1 MRRGIWVLW
10 VMLFGSGL
18 SCQRGNADLKL
29 EWVLRLAGSNRGEL
43 ENEDVPEGALCWLH
57 DRSAGVEE
65 WFFASEEAG
74 GGRFGWYMFE
84 CQ

>member
-1 MRRGIWVLW
+1 MRRGVRVLW
-10 VMLFGSGL
+10 LMLFGRGA

-29 EWVLRLAGSNRGEL
+29 ELALRLAGSNRGEL
-43 ENEDVPEGALCWLH
+43 EYEDVPEGALCWLH

-74 GGRFGWYMFE
+74 VGRLGWYVFE